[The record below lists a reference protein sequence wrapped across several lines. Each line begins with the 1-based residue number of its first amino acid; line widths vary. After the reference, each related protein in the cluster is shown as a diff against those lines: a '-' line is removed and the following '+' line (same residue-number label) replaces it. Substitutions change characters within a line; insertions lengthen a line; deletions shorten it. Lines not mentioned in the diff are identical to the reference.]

1 MKVKVYPTNG
11 CTREIRVEV
20 EAETIQSVVENRY
33 GEIAREAVL
42 PGFRKGKAPL
52 DIVRRKFK
60 ANIKDYIL
68 QETLPKYF
76 REAVNEEKIAPI
88 AQPRITEYSF
98 EEGAPLRF
106 AAVVEIK
113 PEFQLSTYQG
123 LKLKKARTDVNEADV
138 DKAVEDLR
146 EHSATFLPM
155 TERPVRKGDL
165 VLTDF
170 EGRVD
175 GKPFDGGK
183 ANRYPI
189 DVGRGSVLKDF
200 EDALVGMA
208 LGETKE
214 FPVAFP
220 EDYPKEDLAG
230 KTAQFTATVREIKE
244 KVLPT
249 MDDALAKDAFKC
261 ENVVELRSK
270 IAEDLKA
277 RREAEQRGR
286 LVDQLAESLIQAH
299 PFDIPPSLVDLEHQR
314 LARQAVDRLKSQGTQ
329 VDTWGEKRQ
338 NEFVGQFRTPAE
350 RNVRMSILVDRI
362 AEAENVRCEEAD
374 YDKHLER
381 LAQAMGQ
388 TPEAVK
394 RYVEQRNQREDIED
408 RVRYEKT
415 LDLLLEKANIEEA

>member
-1 MKVKVYPTNG
+1 VKVKVYPTSG

-20 EAETIQSVVENRY
+20 EADTVQSVVEGRY

-52 DIVRRKFK
+52 DLVRRKFK

-68 QETLPKYF
+68 QESLPKYF
-76 REAVNEEKIAPI
+76 REAVEGEKIAPI

-106 AAVVEIK
+106 VAAVEIK
-113 PEFQLSTYQG
+113 PEFSLSNYQG
-123 LKLKKARTDVNEADV
+123 LKLKRGPTEVSDADV

-155 TERPVRKGDL
+155 TERPVRVGDL

-175 GKPFDGGK
+175 GVPFEGGK
-183 ANRYPI
+183 ATRYPI
-189 DVGRGSVLKDF
+189 DVGHGTVLKDF

-220 EDYPKEDLAG
+220 GDYPKGDLAG

-244 KVLPT
+244 KMLPT

-261 ENVVELRSK
+261 ENVADLRSK

-277 RREAEQRGR
+277 RRAAEQRGR
-286 LVDQLAESLIQAH
+286 MVDQLAEQLIQAH
-299 PFDIPPSLVDLEHQR
+299 PFDLPPSLVDLEHQR
-314 LARQAVDRLKSQGTQ
+314 LARQAVDRLKSQGAP

-338 NEFVGQFRTPAE
+338 NEFVAQFRTSAE
-350 RNVRMSILVDRI
+350 RNVRMSMLVDRI
-362 AEAENVRCEEAD
+362 AEAENIRCEEAD

-388 TPEAVK
+388 AKEAVK

-415 LDLLLEKANIEEA
+415 LDFLVEKAKVEEA